1 MHKRQLCA
9 RILRVQGILI
19 LVVAAIHLAAT
30 PLLRGTLVAQLS
42 PPDFQFVWPP
52 FLLSFVVLGILLI
65 PVGVSTLFCAN
76 GIMSGER
83 WPWRVGITN
92 ALAVLSLPFVL
103 ALTMDRR
110 YFTAIPFLTAAILI
124 SLVGLSM
131 CWPLWWVRGELKT
144 NFGH

>member
-19 LVVAAIHLAAT
+19 LLVAAIHLAAT

-42 PPDFQFVWPP
+42 AADFQFVWPP

-65 PVGVSTLFCAN
+65 PVGVSTLLCAS
-76 GIMSGER
+76 GIRAGER
-83 WPWRVGITN
+83 WSWSFGITN
-92 ALAVLSLPFVL
+92 ASAVLSLPFVL
-103 ALTMDRR
+103 ALTMKKS
-110 YFTAIPFLTAAILI
+110 YFTAIPFLAAAILI

-131 CWPLWWVRGELKT
+131 CWPLWWVRPELKPNT
-144 NFGH
+144 DH